1 MDAIAKLL
9 IEQECRNVVLRAA
22 AFADGHNPVGL
33 ALLFAPDAVL
43 IRPNEPPIVGRDGIR
58 QAYERRPKERI
69 TRHLV
74 TNTMVEV
81 ESESRARACSYVL
94 LWTGSALD
102 ESGPHGRL
110 ADERKLV
117 GEFNDVFSLG
127 LDGQWLIQRREARFV
142 LHN

>member
-9 IEQECRNVVLRAA
+9 IERNCRDLVLRAA
-22 AFADGHNPVGL
+22 ACADGHDPAGL

-43 IRPNEPPIVGRDGIR
+43 VRPNESPITGRDAIR
-58 QAYERRPKERI
+58 QAYERRPRERI

-74 TNTMVEV
+74 TNTLVEV
-81 ESESRARACSYVL
+81 ESPSRARACSYVL

-117 GEFNDVFSLG
+117 GEFDDVFL
-127 LDGQWLIQRREARFV
+127 LTQDGQWLIQRREARFV